1 MKRVL
6 LIALVGILL
15 STNIALAQNG
25 LVNPEQIAGSTTR
38 ITATAGENI
47 TANDIVKIIN
57 DGGAQAYKYLKQFS
71 DSFGSASVFESA
83 SSPYISATRL
93 TDTKFVVCYRDNG
106 NSYYGTAIV
115 GTVSGTTLSWGSASV
130 FESAQSDYIS
140 ATALSDT
147 KFVVC
152 YQDVGNSNYGTA
164 IVGTVADATLSWG
177 SASVF
182 ESANSYYIS
191 ATALSDTKFVVCY
204 RDAGNGNYGTA
215 IVGTVSGTTLSWGS
229 ASVFESASS
238 YYISAVKLSDT
249 KFVVCYMDNGN
260 SYYGTAIVGTVS
272 GTTLSWGSASV
283 FESADSYYISATALS
298 DTKFVVC
305 YQDGGNSYYGTAI
318 VGTVSTT
325 TLSWGSASVF
335 ESANSDYISATAL
348 SDTKFVV
355 CYRDNGNSY
364 YGTAIVGTVSGTTLS
379 WGSASVFR
387 SASSSYISATR
398 LTDTKFVVCYRD
410 DGNSNYGT
418 AIVGTAAYT
427 GLSIP
432 AFATSS
438 VTSGSSGT
446 FTMLRPFSVITSPN
460 LSLSPA
466 SQLFL
471 DANSALSTTI
481 NANYYIGFATDT
493 TSIFIDPYPYNQTA
507 ASTIPV
513 SLQRK

>member
-71 DSFGSASVFESA
+71 NSFGSASVFESA
-83 SSPYISATRL
+83 YSI
-93 TDTKFVVCYRDNG
+93 
-106 NSYYGTAIV
+106 
-115 GTVSGTTLSWGSASV
+115 
-130 FESAQSDYIS
+130 
-140 ATALSDT
+140 
-147 KFVVC
+147 
-152 YQDVGNSNYGTA
+152 
-164 IVGTVADATLSWG
+164 
-177 SASVF
+177 
-182 ESANSYYIS
+182 
-191 ATALSDTKFVVCY
+191 
-204 RDAGNGNYGTA
+204 
-215 IVGTVSGTTLSWGS
+215 
-229 ASVFESASS
+229 
-238 YYISAVKLSDT
+238 YISAVKLSDT

-260 SYYGTAIVGTVS
+260 SNYGTAIVGTV
-272 GTTLSWGSASV
+272 
-283 FESADSYYISATALS
+283 
-298 DTKFVVC
+298 
-305 YQDGGNSYYGTAI
+305 
-318 VGTVSTT
+318 
-325 TLSWGSASVF
+325 
-335 ESANSDYISATAL
+335 
-348 SDTKFVV
+348 
-355 CYRDNGNSY
+355 
-364 YGTAIVGTVSGTTLS
+364 
-379 WGSASVFR
+379 
-387 SASSSYISATR
+387 
-398 LTDTKFVVCYRD
+398 
-410 DGNSNYGT
+410 
-418 AIVGTAAYT
+418 AYT

-471 DANSALSTTI
+471 NANSALSTTA